1 MNVQTDT
8 LSTQHSVTKWSHV
21 VEKIQK
27 KNRKVKYI
35 NEIKWIVFFAF
46 QQFLRQRITTIHY
59 LVLGIETL

>member
-8 LSTQHSVTKWSHV
+8 LSTQHSVTKWGHV
-21 VEKIQK
+21 VEKIQ

-46 QQFLRQRITTIHY
+46 QQFSRQRITTIHY